1 MTFIFLFQLGLFH
14 PKRPEAERWTRLK
27 FKFSST
33 NHQRQLRREA
43 ESAEAR
49 ISFRGDRCAP
59 PPGLHIWHSTGC
71 KSSRMNQHDN
81 NHILFHS
88 LNQRAMQTIQFS
100 EQLYFSISES
110 ELESLLQ
117 QSFAFLDDHKVLN
130 DIGLYSI
137 PEDREEPV
145 QQNVHIVAEDEERRT
160 KHVKKDTSKV

>member
-1 MTFIFLFQLGLFH
+1 MDTFEIQIFLH
-14 PKRPEAERWTRLK
+14 KPPTTTAEGGGICRGANL
-27 FKFSST
+27 
-33 NHQRQLRREA
+33 
-43 ESAEAR
+43 
-49 ISFRGDRCAP
+49 FRGDRCAP

>member
-1 MTFIFLFQLGLFH
+1 
-14 PKRPEAERWTRLK
+14 
-27 FKFSST
+27 
-33 NHQRQLRREA
+33 
-43 ESAEAR
+43 
-49 ISFRGDRCAP
+49 
-59 PPGLHIWHSTGC
+59 
-71 KSSRMNQHDN
+71 
-81 NHILFHS
+81 
-88 LNQRAMQTIQFS
+88 MQTIQFS

-160 KHVKKDTSKV
+160 KQVKKDTSKV